1 MKTIYIILIVLIW
14 LNLFL
19 GNDISQ
25 GIITLLITLVLL
37 KLLKGEKNG
46 RSK

>member
-19 GNDISQ
+19 GNDKSQ
-25 GIITLLITLVLL
+25 GIISLLTTLVLIN
-37 KLLKGEKNG
+37 LLKRDNNG
-46 RSK
+46 RNN

>member
-25 GIITLLITLVLL
+25 GIIALLTTLVLL

>member
-25 GIITLLITLVLL
+25 GIISLLTTLVLIN
-37 KLLKGEKNG
+37 LLKRDNNG
-46 RSK
+46 RNN